1 MLADTYDVILIGESL
16 PGLITSA
23 LLARRGHRVLV
34 LEPVDSDGTASPV
47 FKSDGFIFP
56 KGPLLF
62 LGLHREGLYEKIFSE
77 LGLSLSLLKKEG
89 TLFGRPVPPFQLLLP
104 THRLNFFSKWEEFLD
119 ELRREFPEELQAVR
133 AFTKTVQETGRI
145 LEPFHHLPFP
155 QWRPSLKDRSRQFFD
170 LAQYWS
176 TLRRLK
182 GVAALDYVHSQG
194 LALEL
199 QKLLELISLF
209 FYQRPLSDLRAL
221 DLVSLLNLAHHEVVE
236 VREGWSNLAKIFI
249 SRLKEYRGE
258 FLRDIKLGGIIEESG
273 EVRGVKLEGDRVIK
287 GRVVL
292 VSLPLR
298 SLMIQ
303 PGPQRDGQEHPRDKQ
318 MRSYTM
324 FFGIDEEVVPS
335 AMMDHLLFTSD
346 LGRPLEAENFLYL
359 YLTPRGN
366 PGPHGTDR
374 ESHGMDKGSLGTDRG
389 PLGTDKWD
397 CPRGKRGLRVTCL
410 VPLERPMLP
419 SDREALR
426 KAVLNHLVWLMP
438 FSEGRMD
445 YLGEDLEDSE
455 TSSRLADFLSPSHKL
470 KETRRYGT
478 KFYTTSLQNLFLLPG
493 ESRSLAATQ
502 EGVKSGWDL
511 AQHLSRWLA
520 AELRRR

>member
-1 MLADTYDVILIGESL
+1 MIADTYDVILIGESL

-34 LEPVDSDGTASPV
+34 LEPADSTGSASPV

-56 KGPLLF
+56 RGPLLF
-62 LGLHREGLYEKIFSE
+62 MGLHREGLYEKIFTE

-89 TLFGRPVPPFQLLLP
+89 TVFGRPVPPFQLILP
-104 THRLNFFSKWEEFLD
+104 SHRINFFSKSQELLD
-119 ELRREFPEELQAVR
+119 ELEREFPEELRAIR
-133 AFTKTVQETGRI
+133 AFTKTVQEIGRT
-145 LEPFHHLPFP
+145 LDLFHHLPFP
-155 QWRPSLKDRSRQFFD
+155 QWRPSLKDRSRQFLD

-176 TLRRLK
+176 TSRRLK
-182 GVAALDYVHSQG
+182 RVAALDYIRSYG
-194 LALEL
+194 LSLEL

-209 FYQRPLSDLRAL
+209 FYQRPLSHLCAL
-221 DLVSLLNLAHHEVVE
+221 ELVSLLTLAHHEIVE
-236 VREGWSNLAKIFI
+236 VREGWVNLAKIFI

-258 FLRDIKLGGIIEESG
+258 FLRDIKLSGIIEESG

-287 GRVVL
+287 GLVVL
-292 VSLPLR
+292 VNLPLR

-303 PGPQRDGQEHPRDKQ
+303 PGPLRDIQ

-335 AMMDHLLFTSD
+335 AMMDHLLFAFEI
-346 LGRPLEAENFLYL
+346 GRPLEAENFLYL

-366 PGPHGTDR
+366 PGPHG
-374 ESHGMDKGSLGTDRG
+374 MDKGPHGTDEKDH
-389 PLGTDKWD
+389 PK
-397 CPRGKRGLRVTCL
+397 GKRGLRVTCL
-410 VPLERPMLP
+410 VPFERPMLP

-426 KAVLNHLVWLMP
+426 KAVLNHLIWLMP
-438 FSEGRMD
+438 FSEGHMD
-445 YLGEDLEDSE
+445 YLGEDLEDPE
-455 TSSRLADFLSPSHKL
+455 RNGHLVDFLGPSHNL
-470 KETRRYGT
+470 KEIRRYGT
-478 KFYTTSLQNLFLLPG
+478 RFYTTSLRNLFLLPE
-493 ESRSLAATQ
+493 ESQAVAATQ

-511 AQHLSRWLA
+511 AQHLTRWLA